1 MNTKK
6 LYYWSITVALAGFLF
21 GFDTIVI
28 SGAEQDIQR
37 LWGSYTLFGSNDLF
51 HGIVIVGA
59 ALWGTVL
66 GAIFGAI
73 PNDRLGRKKT
83 LVFIGVLYT
92 ISAIGSSMASDPWI
106 FALFRFIGGIGVGA
120 STIAA
125 PSFISEIA
133 PQEKR
138 GRLVATYQFNIVF
151 GILIAFVSNALL
163 AKYISNDAWR
173 WMIGIEALP
182 AIIYTVMMFAIP
194 ESPRWLITAKNNI
207 EAAKQ
212 VFRSLYDNEGDI
224 VEQVNLIVNSQKST
238 DDAETIFS
246 KKYGIPLS
254 LAFFIAFFN
263 QFSGINAILYYANR
277 IFAEAGLAEQAGA
290 LGSIGLGIT
299 NFVFTLLGMFLIDR
313 LGRKQLLYIGSVGY
327 IVSLSIVSLCFYNDW
342 SGMIVPISLFAFIA
356 SHAIG
361 QGAVIWVFISEIFPN
376 HLRSSGQAFGSSVH
390 WVLAAIIPS
399 LVPILFNSIGA
410 VTVFAIF
417 AFMMLLQLVWI
428 KMYVPETKGK
438 SLEAVSES
446 LTNFN

>member
-224 VEQVNLIVNSQKST
+224 VEQVNLIDNSQKST

-446 LTNFN
+446 LTNSN